1 MMGEMSNEER
11 VQIPP
16 KPTAAPRVAAHL
28 LSMDTSMLAAVQA
41 SPHSAMQADPYTQS
55 QSLVTDATDGTAGR
69 APSSAAGTSA
79 DGTSTGRE
87 STGGTSAA
95 RSGASMAIGTLA
107 SRILG
112 FIKGMVL
119 AIAIV
124 GTPVADIFEG
134 SNYLPNLIF
143 VMLAGGVFN
152 AVLIPQIAKASK
164 DPDRGTEFISRL
176 LTIGILGL
184 LGLTVVVMLL
194 VVPIMGLTMSFT
206 GRNMELAI
214 TFGLF
219 LLPQIFFYGLYS
231 LLGQVLNAHNA
242 FKAYAWAP
250 VINNVVA
257 IAGLLVFIAVAGSAA
272 ATPHTVEN
280 WTLGE
285 TWMLAGTATLGI
297 VVQAAV
303 LIIPVH
309 RLGLNLRPKFGLKGT
324 GLGSTAKIA
333 SWTMGTM
340 IIGNLFFLVILRV
353 ATIPTGGDSE
363 AAPQSDVPGMFV
375 LSRATE
381 LYIMPHSIIA
391 LSIATVMFTAM
402 AHAAASKDLSGV
414 RSSLSTALRT
424 TGIATVFAGIA
435 LVVLSGPFGMLF
447 SGNQPD
453 VGRQVAITL
462 AILAIGAPFY
472 SINFILNRVF
482 YAQENAKTPFI
493 IQCIM
498 VGIGLCTALAAS
510 QLPHEWIIYGLA
522 LSYTISNVSAPIIS
536 HFFLRAKLGDY
547 GGGLILRA
555 HMRYLIAALVA
566 GIAGEVILRFFG
578 SSTPEGFMWSSIAA
592 SAIVL
597 AVVGTAMAI
606 IYIVILKQLRVAEV
620 DALLNPL
627 LAKVRNRLPSR

>member
-1 MMGEMSNEER
+1 MMGTMSNEER

-16 KPTAAPRVAAHL
+16 KPSAAPRSAAH
-28 LSMDTSMLAAVQA
+28 MVNTDTSMLAAVQA
-41 SPHSAMQADPYTQS
+41 SPHSAMQAGPYTQS
-55 QSLVTDATDGTAGR
+55 QPLAAHDTAGR
-69 APSSAAGTSA
+69 APSSAG
-79 DGTSTGRE
+79 E
-87 STGGTSAA
+87 SSSGGKTIGGTSAA

-112 FIKGMVL
+112 FLKGIVL

-124 GTPVADIFEG
+124 GTPVANIFEG

-176 LTIGILGL
+176 LTVGILGL
-184 LGLTVVVMLL
+184 LGLTAVVMML

-206 GRNMELAI
+206 GKNMELAI

-257 IAGLLVFIAVAGSAA
+257 IVGLLVFIAVAGSAA
-272 ATPHTVEN
+272 ASPHTVEN
-280 WTLGE
+280 WTMGQ

-340 IIGNLFFLVILRV
+340 IIGNLFFLVILRI
-353 ATIPTGGDSE
+353 ATIPDGGDSD
-363 AAPQSDVPGMFV
+363 AAPKSGIPGMFV

-402 AHAAASKDLSGV
+402 AHAAARNDISGV

-447 SGNQPD
+447 SGNQPEF
-453 VGRQVAITL
+453 GRQVAITL

-498 VGIGLCTALAAS
+498 VGIGLCTALFAS

-522 LSYTISNVSAPIIS
+522 LSYTISNVAAPIIS
-536 HFFLRAKLGDY
+536 HFFLRAKIGDY

-555 HMRYLIAALVA
+555 HMRYLIAALIA
-566 GIAGEVILRFFG
+566 GIAGEVLLRLFG
-578 SSTPEGFMWSSIAA
+578 SSASDGFMWSSIAA

-597 AVVGTAMAI
+597 AVVGTAMAV
-606 IYIVILKQLRVAEV
+606 IYIVILKQLRVVEV

-627 LAKVRNRLPSR
+627 LAKVRNRLPLR